1 MVTLDGAGVGCA
13 IDCMTAL
20 VMLAAGRG
28 TRFGGGK
35 LNAPLAGKPLAQHV
49 ADRLGSLPFSRLIAV
64 CADATPEL
72 PGFERVMLAPADGP
86 LSRSI
91 AAGIAALRDDTS
103 VLIALADMPLV
114 PSAHFQALLA
124 AFDGDV
130 VASGVGALAM
140 VPAVFGAQHFAALQK
155 LTGNRGAGAL
165 LRAAPRIA
173 LDPAL
178 ALDVDTPDDLLRAA
192 RVILASDPI
201 T

>member
-1 MVTLDGAGVGCA
+1 MVTLDGTGVGCA
-13 IDCMTAL
+13 IDRMTAL
-20 VMLAAGRG
+20 VLLAAGRG

-35 LNAPLAGKPLAQHV
+35 LHAPLAGKPLARHV
-49 ADRLGSLPFSRLIAV
+49 ADRLGCLPFSRLIAV
-64 CADATPEL
+64 CADATPDL
-72 PGFERVMLAPADGP
+72 PGFERVMLNPADEP

-91 AAGIAALRDDTS
+91 AAGIAALRDETS

-130 VASGVGALAM
+130 VASGVGALTM
-140 VPAVFGAQHFAALQK
+140 VPAVFGARHFAALQN
-155 LTGNRGAGAL
+155 LTGDRGAGAL

-178 ALDVDTPDDLLRAA
+178 ALDVDTPVDLPRAE
-192 RVILASDPI
+192 RIILASDPI
-201 T
+201 A

>member
-1 MVTLDGAGVGCA
+1 MVTLDGTGVGCA

-20 VMLAAGRG
+20 ILLAAGRG

-35 LNAPLAGKPLAQHV
+35 LHAPLAGKPLAQHV

-64 CADATPEL
+64 CSHETPDL
-72 PGFERVMLAPADGP
+72 PGFERVMLPPAEGP

-91 AAGIAALRDDTS
+91 AAGMTALRDDTS

-114 PSAHFQALLA
+114 PSAHFLALLA
-124 AFDGDV
+124 GFDGDV

-140 VPAVFGAQHFAALQK
+140 VPAVFGARHFAALQN
-155 LTGNRGAGAL
+155 LTGDRGAGAL
-165 LRAAPRIA
+165 LRAVPRIA

-178 ALDVDTPDDLLRAA
+178 ALDVDTPEDLLRAE